1 MIDFS
6 NWLNSTNIQS
16 SQFLKLHPAKHLTI
30 IGMLFCGIST
40 FCLFC
45 KYLDRNNADG
55 YWISEAF
62 GFRFAI
68 SLPPYL
74 SQLFP
79 FFVYFQICIWF
90 PLVCPICEREGKLD
104 EQTLVKIYHLD
115 SWCSQS
121 HSHQVDLETLF
132 LQQSLFCLFFFFR
145 KLRWWS
151 WWCCRCWRQIR
162 LMNE

>member
-74 SQLFP
+74 SQLF
-79 FFVYFQICIWF
+79 FVFSDLH
-90 PLVCPICEREGKLD
+90 LVSPCLSHLWERRKVGWTDFGKDLSFR
-104 EQTLVKIYHLD
+104 QLMLSIP
-115 SWCSQS
+115 QS
-121 HSHQVDLETLF
+121 SSGFRNFIFTTKFIL
-132 LQQSLFCLFFFFR
+132 SLLLFR

>member
-74 SQLFP
+74 SQLF
-79 FFVYFQICIWF
+79 FCIFRFAFGF
-90 PLVCPICEREGKLD
+90 PLFVPSVREKRKVGWTDFGKDLSFR
-104 EQTLVKIYHLD
+104 QLMLSIP
-115 SWCSQS
+115 QS
-121 HSHQVDLETLF
+121 SSGFRNFIFTTKFILSLF
-132 LQQSLFCLFFFFR
+132 LFFR